1 MIHHCKDDGAVLVHF
16 ALNNKF
22 WCPKCKLYRTR
33 VEVAFAKGGKYE
45 SENTQPTVVSKEL
58 RESQSEATSA

>member
-33 VEVAFAKGGKYE
+33 VEVAFIKGGKD
-45 SENTQPTVVSKEL
+45 ENEKT
-58 RESQSEATSA
+58 RAEALGCDNVAEKAS